1 MHRERVNPR
10 GLALHHPLLDFEL
23 RVTHSVYSSG
33 LKKLYLDAFERETTI
48 VWSIERISLE
58 KRSDRHLMDTD
69 ESLIENIPKT
79 GN

>member
-1 MHRERVNPR
+1 MVNPR
-10 GLALHHPLLDFEL
+10 ALVLHHPLLDFEL
-23 RVTHSVYSSG
+23 RVTDSVYSSG
-33 LKKLYLDAFERETTI
+33 YVSGLKKLDLDALERETTI

-58 KRSDRHLMDTD
+58 KPSDRHLMDTD